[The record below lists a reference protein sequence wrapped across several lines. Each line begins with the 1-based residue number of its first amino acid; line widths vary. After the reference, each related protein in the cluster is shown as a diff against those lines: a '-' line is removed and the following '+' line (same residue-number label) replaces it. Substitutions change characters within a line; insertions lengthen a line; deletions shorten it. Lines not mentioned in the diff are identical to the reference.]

1 MSYRFSPICIDLDR
15 LALVYRMPQRI
26 LFFFGSSFGFPSIIN
41 FFHRD
46 LLMMGAWAIAL
57 QSFKGDLLPVCT
69 LKAYLF
75 VNKLTHSPAS
85 LTTLLATTVYTKIL
99 LTG

>member
-1 MSYRFSPICIDLDR
+1 MSYRFSPIYSDFDG

-26 LFFFGSSFGFPSIIN
+26 LILALHLGVLTILISW
-41 FFHRD
+41 HRD

-57 QSFKGDLLPVCT
+57 QSFKGDPLPVCT

-75 VNKLTHSPAS
+75 TDELILSPS
-85 LTTLLATTVYTKIL
+85 SPTTLLATTVYTKTL
-99 LTG
+99 STG

>member
-26 LFFFGSSFGFPSIIN
+26 LFLALYSDVLTLLTSY
-41 FFHRD
+41 HRD

-57 QSFKGDLLPVCT
+57 QSFKGDPLPVCT
-69 LKAYLF
+69 LKAYL
-75 VNKLTHSPAS
+75 VADKLTLSPS
-85 LTTLLATTVYTKIL
+85 SPTTLLATTVYTKAL
-99 LTG
+99 STR

>member
-1 MSYRFSPICIDLDR
+1 LFLSYLYCDLDG

-26 LFFFGSSFGFPSIIN
+26 LFSALRSDVLKILTSYL
-41 FFHRD
+41 RD

-57 QSFKGDLLPVCT
+57 QSFKGDPLPVCT

-75 VNKLTHSPAS
+75 TDELTLSPS
-85 LTTLLATTVYTKIL
+85 SPTTLLVTIVYTKTL
-99 LTG
+99 STE